1 MLEGLIHGCDEKMNK
16 SLHALEEHL
25 ATIRTGRASTRVF
38 EELEVEAYGVTQP
51 LRNMATIATPDAKTV
66 TIQPWDKG
74 QLGTIERAILAAN
87 LGYTP
92 SNDGKLI
99 RIVVPPLTE
108 ERRREQVKL
117 AHRMA
122 EEARVAI
129 RNQRRQFNEEI
140 KKIEKKH
147 EVSEDDRDKALK
159 RVQDLTDGHIRTV
172 DKMLQEKEQELMEV

>member
-1 MLEGLIHGCDEKMNK
+1 MLQELIHTCEDKMNK
-16 SLHALEEHL
+16 SIHALEEHL
-25 ATIRTGRASTRVF
+25 TSIRTGRASTRVF
-38 EELEVEAYGVTQP
+38 EELHIEAYGTSQP
-51 LRNMATIATPDAKTV
+51 LRNIATIATPDAKTV

-74 QLGTIERAILAAN
+74 QMGTIEKAILAAN
-87 LGYTP
+87 IGFTP

-99 RIVVPPLTE
+99 RITVPPLTE

-117 AHRMA
+117 AHKMA

-129 RNQRRQFNEEI
+129 RNQRRVFNDEV

-159 RVQDLTDGHIRTV
+159 RIQDVTDGHIKQV
-172 DKMLQEKEQELMEV
+172 DKVLQAKEKELMEV